1 MVVRWRSANAS
12 TSSAVFF
19 GTVRATRPRHRT
31 AGRVPSSTPCPGTA
45 VAENLESKGKRKT
58 SATVIDGGAT
68 AYRNLGGA
76 QFHQRVTADAG
87 PGLTPQGVFARR
99 RWPPSWAAAPRRAT
113 SFANPREIEVYCCLH
128 PARIT
133 DSQRN

>member
-1 MVVRWRSANAS
+1 MAFGERQHVLGG
-12 TSSAVFF
+12 VFWHCA
-19 GTVRATRPRHRT
+19 RHAT
-31 AGRVPSSTPCPGTA
+31 STPDCRARSFINALSRDGHCREPRI
-45 VAENLESKGKRKT
+45 ERKT
-58 SATVIDGGAT
+58 KDVCHPVIDGGAT